1 MSLMR
6 SLYAG
11 VSGLYNH
18 QVMMD
23 VIGNNISNVN
33 SVGFKSSRVT
43 FSDTFNNYVRF
54 GTEPNEARGGTN
66 AFQVGLGSQINSID
80 RNWNQGTFERTG
92 IVTDMGLEGSGLFIL
107 KRQDQVLYSRN
118 GAFTLDE
125 EGYLV
130 NPSNG
135 LIVQGKTAIDSQGN
149 IVSIPPGNKTENI
162 QIDPNLRIP
171 AQPTTFTD
179 WGGNLKS
186 DSALTRS
193 ELFKQTGPID
203 VNTTV
208 GDTIEDDSIVY
219 DEDGTAYT
227 FKTAFTN
234 NGGNNWDIEW
244 ELVDGDGN
252 TIASSPA
259 AVQAQFD
266 PATGEMT
273 SLDGNTPPVPLEI
286 NQANFPAVPLGIDF
300 DYDLT
305 EITEANAATTL
316 TSIVDDGRE
325 PNIVSGSLTIYDSLG
340 STHSLTL
347 KFTKTADNE
356 WKWDA
361 TVPEESGTVTG
372 GPGTITFN
380 ANGSIKSPLSPP
392 IVQFTPQSGADPQA
406 IQLDFGTG
414 YDGITQTS
422 ATSVLSN
429 LTQNGSAQA
438 SLENLAV
445 DQWGGIIGIFS
456 NGESKTLAQVMVAK
470 FPNLSGMVAVGENL
484 FNSAPNSGV
493 PFIAEPGETVNTY
506 VRGGYLEQ
514 SNVDLAEEF
523 TKMIIAQRGY
533 QANARVITTS
543 DNMIQEV
550 TNLVR

>member
-135 LIVQGKTAIDSQGN
+135 LIVQGKTAIDAQGN

-203 VNTTV
+203 VNTAV

-244 ELVDGDGN
+244 ELLDGDGN
-252 TIASSPA
+252 TVASSPA

-273 SLDGNTPPVPLEI
+273 SLDGNTPPVPIGI
-286 NQANFPAVPLGIDF
+286 NQLNFPAVPLGIDF

-305 EITEANAATTL
+305 EITEANASTTL

-347 KFTKTADNE
+347 KFTKTGDNE

-361 TVPEESGTVTG
+361 SVPEESGTVTG